1 MQNTAYTSTPARGDV
16 GTPDPKRLEMD
27 NLIRRELGVGDPSN
41 PQQVANALRERYQ
54 NDARTR
60 AIEQEAQGLPF
71 LQTRPLFVPA
81 AMERTATAIDL
92 EQARS
97 DVDKDLQELTSSNLL
112 KDVAPE
118 LDGWADSIRAA
129 VTEATSAARFGL
141 DPRQRDRAFGLR
153 RTLSDYAR
161 LARLVGALTP
171 SMNHNYRSLA
181 QSIDEVNSVILVL
194 VGESMANNGFAGGR
208 FLLQAPY
215 TELQTRRDAAMHA
228 LRNLLGSLQFTN
240 QANEWPRGIDAYR
253 RLFDALELQGQG
265 DLRALMTE
273 QELGRT
279 MDALVRRAAQGTAT
293 GLRALG
299 STAQVDLQRFYRL
312 INFGYQLVNPE
323 SPPLTSFL
331 EALRLFADGFGT
343 AGGFRLLRVARP
355 PIVFYGL
362 YTQEEEEH
370 ADRRLTQLTI
380 ERGRLASQ
388 LDCLM
393 RCNCDETTARAQ
405 IMLDKALYDVD
416 RAIDLYAVGRDDL
429 GQPELRAAAYSYL
442 LEALLRSTTAA
453 GRVVIPVL
461 PTDPPLQA
469 GDPAQANDPC
479 TSATAVPRPELR
491 RTLINLSNLLRP
503 KDATPQL
510 SDWDTTVINFED
522 RRKKNKKLPGSDFR
536 FADVLHQELCLQL
549 DGEQRWEHMVRQMAP
564 NCISASAVFG
574 PTGDM
579 TLLLKNAMA
588 LAAFG
593 AKNVETD
600 CGLQGPNIPAHIE
613 TSMDTIA
620 YNSSRT
626 GRGR

>member
-1 MQNTAYTSTPARGDV
+1 MSNVAYIGTPARGDV
-16 GTPDPKRLEMD
+16 GTPNPQRLEMD

-41 PQQVANALRERYQ
+41 SEQIARALRERYQ
-54 NDARTR
+54 SDSRAR
-60 AIEQEAQGLPF
+60 AIDQEAQGLPF
-71 LQTRPLFVPA
+71 LQTAPLFVPA

-97 DVDKDLQELTSSNLL
+97 DVDKDLQELTTSNLL

-118 LDGWADSIRAA
+118 LDGWAEAIRAA
-129 VTEATSAARFGL
+129 VTEATNAARFGL

-171 SMNHNYRSLA
+171 AMNANYRSLA

-215 TELQTRRDAAMHA
+215 SELQTRRDSAMLA
-228 LRNLLGSLQFTN
+228 LRNLLGALQDSFD
-240 QANEWPRGIDAYR
+240 ANSWPRGIDAYR
-253 RLFDALELQGQG
+253 KLFEALELQGQG
-265 DLRALMTE
+265 DLRALLSE

-279 MDALVRRAAQGTAT
+279 MDQLVRRAAQGTAT

-299 STAQVDLQRFYRL
+299 STAQIDLQRFYRL
-312 INFGYQLVNPE
+312 INFGFQLVNPQ

-331 EALRLFADGFGT
+331 EALRLFADGFGI

-362 YTQEEEEH
+362 YTQDEEDA

-380 ERGRLASQ
+380 QRGRLASQ

-393 RCNCDETTARAQ
+393 RCNCDDATALSQ
-405 IMLDKALYDVD
+405 ILLDKALYDVD

-429 GQPELRAAAYSYL
+429 GQPELRAASYSYL
-442 LEALLRSTTAA
+442 MDALLLTTTAA
-453 GRVVIPVL
+453 GQASN
-461 PTDPPLQA
+461 PPQA
-469 GDPAQANDPC
+469 GDPSPAGLPAGGA
-479 TSATAVPRPELR
+479 SRPDLR
-491 RTLINLSNLLRP
+491 TTLVNLSNLLRP
-503 KDATPQL
+503 KAGTREL
-510 SDWDTTVINFED
+510 ADWEPFTAANFEPF
-522 RRKKNKKLPGSDFR
+522 RLANATVPGSAFR
-536 FADVLHQELCLQL
+536 FTDVLHQELCLQL
-549 DGEQRWEHMVRQMAP
+549 DGEQRWEQLVRQMAP

-574 PTGDM
+574 PGGEM
-579 TLLLKNAMA
+579 TALLNNAMA
-588 LAAFG
+588 LLATG
-593 AKNVETD
+593 AMNLQTD
-600 CGLQGPNIPAHIE
+600 CGLRGPRIPAHIE
-613 TSMDTIA
+613 TSLDTIA
-620 YNSSRT
+620 YNN
-626 GRGR
+626 GRA

>member
-1 MQNTAYTSTPARGDV
+1 MSNVAYIGTPARGDV
-16 GTPDPKRLEMD
+16 GAPNPQRLEMD

-41 PQQVANALRERYQ
+41 SEQIARALRERYQ
-54 NDARTR
+54 GDSRAR
-60 AIEQEAQGLPF
+60 AIDQEAQGLPF
-71 LQTRPLFVPA
+71 LQTAPLFVPA

-92 EQARS
+92 EQARN
-97 DVDKDLQELTSSNLL
+97 DVDKDLQELTTSNLL

-118 LDGWADSIRAA
+118 LDGWADAIRSA
-129 VTEATSAARFGL
+129 VTEATNAARFGL

-171 SMNHNYRSLA
+171 SMNANYRSLA

-215 TELQTRRDAAMHA
+215 SELQTRRDAAMQA
-228 LRNLLGSLQFTN
+228 LRNLLGALQYGGN
-240 QANEWPRGIDAYR
+240 ANDWPRGIDAYR
-253 RLFDALELQGQG
+253 KLFDALELQGQG
-265 DLRALMTE
+265 DLRALLAE

-279 MDALVRRAAQGTAT
+279 MDTLVRRAAQGTAN

-299 STAQVDLQRFYRL
+299 STAQIDLQRFYRL

-331 EALRLFADGFGT
+331 EALRLFADGFGI

-362 YTQEEEEH
+362 YTQDEEDA

-380 ERGRLASQ
+380 QRGRLASQ

-393 RCNCDETTARAQ
+393 RCNCDDTTALSQ
-405 IMLDKALYDVD
+405 ILLDKALYDVD

-429 GQPELRAAAYSYL
+429 GQPELRAASYSYL
-442 LEALLRSTTAA
+442 MDALLLTTTAA
-453 GRVVIPVL
+453 GQA
-461 PTDPPLQA
+461 TFPPQP
-469 GDPAQANDPC
+469 GDPSPAGLPAGGA
-479 TSATAVPRPELR
+479 SRPELR
-491 RTLINLSNLLRP
+491 TTLVNLSNLLRP
-503 KDATPQL
+503 KAGTREL
-510 SDWDTTVINFED
+510 NDWDKFTADNFEPL
-522 RRKKNKKLPGSDFR
+522 RVANGLVPGSVFR
-536 FADVLHQELCLQL
+536 FTDVLHQELCLQL
-549 DGEQRWEHMVRQMAP
+549 DGERRWEQLVRQMAP

-574 PTGDM
+574 PGGEMTALLDNAM
-579 TLLLKNAMA
+579 TLLAT
-588 LAAFG
+588 G
-593 AKNVETD
+593 ATNVQTD
-600 CGLQGPNIPAHIE
+600 CGLQGPHIPAHIE
-613 TSMDTIA
+613 TSLDTIA
-620 YNSSRT
+620 YNS
-626 GRGR
+626 GRNGSGRI

>member
-1 MQNTAYTSTPARGDV
+1 MSNTAYTSTPARGDV

-41 PQQVANALRERYQ
+41 PQQIANALRERYQ

-60 AIEQEAQGLPF
+60 AIDQEAQGLPF

-129 VTEATSAARFGL
+129 VAEATNAARFGL

-228 LRNLLGSLQFTN
+228 LRNLLGSLQFSG
-240 QANEWPRGIDAYR
+240 QANEWPRGIDSYR

-299 STAQVDLQRFYRL
+299 STAQIDLQRFYRL
-312 INFGYQLVNPE
+312 INFGYRLVDPE

-343 AGGFRLLRVARP
+343 AGGFRLLRLSRP

-362 YTQEEEEH
+362 YTQDEEDA
-370 ADRRLTQLTI
+370 ADRRLTQLTLL
-380 ERGRLASQ
+380 RGRLASQ
-388 LDCLM
+388 LDCVM
-393 RCNCDETTARAQ
+393 RCACDMPTVIQ
-405 IMLDKALYDVD
+405 QVLLDMVLYHLD
-416 RAIDLYAVGRDDL
+416 RAIDLYATGRSDL
-429 GQPELRAAAYSYL
+429 GLPELRASACSFLIDALTSAPDAAIL
-442 LEALLRSTTAA
+442 PPEPQITPTTAIVATLAALSRALRPQVGFDLDWETTAA
-453 GRVVIPVL
+453 SYEASRL
-461 PTDPPLQA
+461 
-469 GDPAQANDPC
+469 AND
-479 TSATAVPRPELR
+479 E
-491 RTLINLSNLLRP
+491 
-503 KDATPQL
+503 
-510 SDWDTTVINFED
+510 F
-522 RRKKNKKLPGSDFR
+522 PGSTFH
-536 FADVLHQELCLQL
+536 FTDVLHQELCLARDAEL
-549 DGEQRWEHMVRQMAP
+549 RWEQLVRQMAP
-564 NCISASAVFG
+564 NCLPPSSIVGVSGVLVRML
-574 PTGDM
+574 D
-579 TLLLKNAMA
+579 KAMLDVA
-588 LAAFG
+588 DQAHEV
-593 AKNVETD
+593 NTE
-600 CGLQGPNIPAHIE
+600 CGLQGPDIPADIA
-613 TSMDTIA
+613 TSLHALAFD
-620 YNSSRT
+620 
-626 GRGR
+626 RGSNGP

>member
-1 MQNTAYTSTPARGDV
+1 MSNLANIGTPARGDV
-16 GTPDPKRLEMD
+16 GTPDPLRLEMD

-41 PQQVANALRERYQ
+41 PQQIANALRERYQ
-54 NDARTR
+54 HDARTR

-71 LQTRPLFVPA
+71 LQTKPLFVPA

-92 EQARS
+92 EQARQ

-118 LDGWADSIRAA
+118 LDGWADAIRAA
-129 VTEATSAARFGL
+129 VAEATNAARFGL

-153 RTLSDYAR
+153 RTLGDYAR

-171 SMNHNYRSLA
+171 SMNDSYRSLA

-215 TELQTRRDAAMHA
+215 SELQTRRDACMHA
-228 LRNLLGSLQFTN
+228 LRNLLGSLQFTGQPN
-240 QANEWPRGIDAYR
+240 DWPRGIDAYR

-279 MDALVRRAAQGTAT
+279 MDALVRRAAQGTAS

-362 YTQEEEEH
+362 YTQEEEHE
-370 ADRRLTQLTI
+370 ADRRLTKLTI

-393 RCNCDETTARAQ
+393 RCNCDDTTALSQ
-405 IMLDKALYDVD
+405 ILLDKALYDVD

-442 LEALLRSTTAA
+442 MDALLLTTTAA
-453 GRVVIPVL
+453 GQA
-461 PTDPPLQA
+461 TDPPQR
-469 GDPAQANDPC
+469 GDPADADEPVG
-479 TSATAVPRPELR
+479 ATPRPELR
-491 RTLINLSNLLRP
+491 RTLVNLSNLLRP
-503 KDATPQL
+503 KAGTPEWA
-510 SDWDTTVINFED
+510 DWEKHTRNNFEAW
-522 RRKKNKKLPGSDFR
+522 RLANGIVPGSVFR
-536 FADVLHQELCLQL
+536 FTDVLHQELCLQR
-549 DGEQRWEHMVRQMAP
+549 DGEQRWEQLVDQMAP
-564 NCISASAVFG
+564 NCIRTSTVFG
-574 PTGDM
+574 PGGEM
-579 TLLLKNAMA
+579 SALLENAMA
-588 LAAFG
+588 LLAAG
-593 AKNVETD
+593 ATNVQTD
-600 CGLQGPNIPAHIE
+600 CGLQGPNIPAHLE
-613 TSMDTIA
+613 TSLDTIA
-620 YNSSRT
+620 YNS
-626 GRGR
+626 GRNGSGR